1 MPITADAAVAACPS
15 CGTKNRV
22 PSTAAGRPRCASC
35 KSDLPWLATADGN
48 DYPDVVDKSP
58 LPVLVDAWAP
68 WCGPCNMV
76 GPLVEQLAEQYAG
89 RLKVVKVNVD
99 EAPEVAQRLGVQG
112 IPALFFVRDG
122 RVVDSLVGA
131 RPLPDLQAAV
141 EAVLAE
147 G

>member
-1 MPITADAAVAACPS
+1 MPVTADAAVAACPS

-22 PSTAAGRPRCASC
+22 PSTATGRPRCASC
-35 KSDLPWLATADGN
+35 QTDLPWLVAATTADYG
-48 DYPDVVDKSP
+48 DVVEQSP

-76 GPLVEQLAEQYAG
+76 GPLVEHLADEYAG

-112 IPALFFVRDG
+112 IPAMFFVRDG
-122 RVVDSLVGA
+122 KVVDSMVGA

-147 G
+147 S